1 MFYVCFLTISFFWV
15 KATEFWIKKT
25 GFKVIESCFLFY
37 FCFLMKEMNINKL
50 VWFLLFFG
58 CFITFAQPPSISYS
72 SPNSFEINQT
82 ITTLLPTN
90 TGGLIPNG
98 PGITSYAGTG
108 SQGDSNS
115 FVESSEFNFPTA
127 SIFDSNNNLL
137 VVDRGNHKIKKI
149 DSSGNVITI
158 AGIGVLGSLDG
169 SISVATF
176 NYPSSIVE
184 DSQGNLFVCDQ
195 SNHKIRKIDTNGIVS
210 TFAGTGVG
218 GFLDGTGNSAQ
229 FYYPDEIAIDALDNI
244 YVADFYNN
252 RIRKI
257 TPLGD
262 VSTIAGGIIGDVDG
276 TASLARFKWPT
287 GIFLDGS
294 GNIYITDYGN
304 HKIKK
309 LDSTGNVTTIAGSVS
324 GDENGTGLLAKFKNP
339 TISTIDSF
347 GNIFVSDFGN
357 NKIKKIDP
365 AGNVTTFAGE
375 GTIGSRDDELLLAT
389 FNQPSAVAFDGNGE
403 LFITDYGNHKIRKT
417 TVFNFTYSIS
427 PNLPAG
433 LLFNENTG
441 EISGTPT
448 ELSPMTDYTVSISN
462 QFGTSS
468 TIVSIE
474 VATLST
480 SSFQYKGF
488 KIYPNPFENDIILE
502 FKNEVP
508 KEVIFYNALGQKVI
522 SLKPN
527 ELTFTIDFKNQN
539 SGIYFVKLD
548 FDSKTETFKL
558 IKK

>member
-1 MFYVCFLTISFFWV
+1 
-15 KATEFWIKKT
+15 
-25 GFKVIESCFLFY
+25 
-37 FCFLMKEMNINKL
+37 MKEMNINKL
-50 VWFLLFFG
+50 VRFLFFFV

-108 SQGDSNS
+108 SQGDINS
-115 FVESSEFNFPTA
+115 FAESSEFNFPTA

-137 VVDRGNHKIKKI
+137 VVDRSNHKIRKI
-149 DSSGNVITI
+149 TP
-158 AGIGVLGSLDG
+158 AGIVSTLAGTGAIGSTDG
-169 SISVATF
+169 ATLSATF
-176 NYPSSIVE
+176 RYPDGAIV
-184 DSQGNLFVCDQ
+184 DSNGNIFITDQ
-195 SNHKIRKIDTNGIVS
+195 SNHKIRKLDTSNLVS
-210 TFAGTGVG
+210 TIAGSGTAGY
-218 GFLDGTGNSAQ
+218 LDGTGLTTR
-229 FYYPDEIAIDALDNI
+229 FYYPAAMAIDNSDNLFI
-244 YVADFYNN
+244 ADYSNHC
-252 RIRKI
+252 IRKI

-262 VSTIAGGIIGDVDG
+262 VSTYAGIGGSSGNTDGNSSIAKFNG
-276 TASLARFKWPT
+276 PT
-287 GIFLDGS
+287 GLCFDNN
-294 GNIYITDYGN
+294 GNLYVADYN
-304 HKIKK
+304 NNKIRKV
-309 LDSTGNVTTIAGSVS
+309 DTTGNVSTFC
-324 GDENGTGLLAKFKNP
+324 GTGVLGNLDGNASMAQFNKPALICFDGIDTFYVTDSGNHNVRKVDLL
-339 TISTIDSF
+339 
-347 GNIFVSDFGN
+347 
-357 NKIKKIDP
+357 
-365 AGNVTTFAGE
+365 GNVSTYAGTSVP
-375 GTIGSRDDELLLAT
+375 G
-389 FNQPSAVAFDGNGE
+389 AVDGNASSASFRDLTGIVAKNKDE
-403 LFITDYGNHKIRKT
+403 LFIADYGNHKIRKIT
-417 TVFNFTYSIS
+417 KYRYSIS